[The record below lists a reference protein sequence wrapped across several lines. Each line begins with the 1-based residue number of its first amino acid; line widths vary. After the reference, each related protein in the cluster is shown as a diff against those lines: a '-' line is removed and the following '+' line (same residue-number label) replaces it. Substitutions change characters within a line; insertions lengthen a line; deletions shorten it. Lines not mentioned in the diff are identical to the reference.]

1 MQNIL
6 MPKWGLSIHEAKII
20 KWLFST
26 NDFIKEG
33 QELCEIETDKTTNV
47 YESPYTGYLVKIIV
61 NNEEICSVGNPIAII
76 ADKIENEED
85 INSFINNN

>member
-6 MPKWGLSIHEAKII
+6 MPKWGLSIHEAKIL
-20 KWLFST
+20 KWFFST
-26 NDFIKEG
+26 NDFVKEG

-61 NNEEICSVGNPIAII
+61 NNEEVCSVGKPIAII

>member
-6 MPKWGLSIHEAKII
+6 MPKWGLSIHEAKIL
-20 KWLFST
+20 KWNFST
-26 NDFIKEG
+26 NDFVKEG
-33 QELCEIETDKTTNV
+33 QELCEIETDKTTSV

-76 ADKIENEED
+76 SAKIENENT
-85 INSFINNN
+85 INAFINN

>member
-6 MPKWGLSIHEAKII
+6 MPKWGLSIHEAKIL
-20 KWLFST
+20 KWNFST
-26 NDFIKEG
+26 NDFVKEG
-33 QELCEIETDKTTNV
+33 QELCEIETDKTTSV

-76 ADKIENEED
+76 SDKIENENT
-85 INSFINNN
+85 INSFINN

>member
-6 MPKWGLSIHEAKII
+6 MPKWGLSIHEAKIL
-20 KWLFST
+20 KWNFST
-26 NDFIKEG
+26 NDFVKEG
-33 QELCEIETDKTTNV
+33 QELCEIETDKTTSV

-76 ADKIENEED
+76 SDKIENENT
-85 INSFINNN
+85 INAFINN